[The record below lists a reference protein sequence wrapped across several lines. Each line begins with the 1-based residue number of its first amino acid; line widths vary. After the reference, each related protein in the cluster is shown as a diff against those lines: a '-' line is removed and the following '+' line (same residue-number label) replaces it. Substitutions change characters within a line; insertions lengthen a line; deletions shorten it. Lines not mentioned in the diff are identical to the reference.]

1 MIKKII
7 IFLSYIF
14 ITFNTN
20 LLSAENK
27 KDELKI
33 GLLAPFSGEYKSLG
47 NSLLL
52 SIQLA
57 LGEIGD
63 EKIKIIPRDS
73 GSNDAEKLSKAIK
86 EIIGSGAKIIIGPT
100 ESSNFDVLNNY
111 KDTIFI
117 SLSNKQPEIKE
128 NVISIGISLE
138 SQISALEKFIK
149 NQKKTKTVIMYPE
162 NEYSNFIEEKIK
174 KIKLKNYKIF
184 KYSPDPKVLT
194 GEIEKLTNYSQ
205 RKINLKSR
213 IKILEGKDD
222 EQSKKEL
229 IKLEQR
235 YTLGKVNFDSV
246 IIIDFGNSLKSVLGS
261 LVFQDVNENSVLFT
275 TVNQWFDESI
285 FYENSVK
292 SLYYPSVN
300 FKNFKKYNN
309 DYLNNFKISPNEIT
323 ILAYDALGLIYYIWK
338 KNGRIKSISDFF
350 VKEKIRGKIGS
361 FRFDNGKV
369 YQDLKIYKAEDK
381 KFIEF

>member
-162 NEYSNFIEEKIK
+162 NEYSDFIEEKIK